1 MYTTDPVLAQDG
13 SSYCSRD
20 QKPGVF
26 FASEP
31 VRTSGTIGFCL
42 TNMAASWVLRRWC
55 STSVAEA
62 GAVPVN
68 GTRWERLKNSKLGV
82 WFSGM
87 SRDYKE
93 ACREIVVGAW
103 ERPIKASIY
112 LGLLGGAGTCIYTN
126 PDDASFET
134 TVLDTANQLG
144 LLTPWIRS
152 GTSDGHVQNL
162 AKLRNEGRLR
172 HLSLGMVSLT
182 YFADY
187 NPDASLYEAQCSNLS
202 VPWRELHTRVL
213 DIGFAGRWWILDHKM
228 KDYDVNNE
236 EFKHLPPAMAATV
249 PPGVQGV
256 ENNERLHKESWMPL
270 KTEENEEKEKASAAV
285 EEEGAIVKQIKMGSL
300 DLVETIKI
308 KTGIV
313 AQPQEL
319 PDPEPQELT
328 LTEMKTQE

>member
-1 MYTTDPVLAQDG
+1 
-13 SSYCSRD
+13 
-20 QKPGVF
+20 
-26 FASEP
+26 
-31 VRTSGTIGFCL
+31 
-42 TNMAASWVLRRWC
+42 MAASWVLRRWC
-55 STSVAEA
+55 STTVAEA
-62 GAVPVN
+62 GAAPVS
-68 GTRWERLKNSKLGV
+68 GTRWERLKNSKLGM

-112 LGLLGGAGTCIYTN
+112 LSLLGGAGTCVYTN
-126 PDDASFET
+126 PDGASFET

-152 GTSDGHVQNL
+152 GTSDGYVQKL

-213 DIGFAGRWWILDHKM
+213 DVGFAGRWWILDHKM
-228 KDYDVNNE
+228 KDYDVNDE
-236 EFKHLPPAMAATV
+236 EFKHLPPAMATTV

-270 KTEENEEKEKASAAV
+270 KTEENEEKEKASAAI
-285 EEEGAIVKQIKMGSL
+285 EEEGGR
-300 DLVETIKI
+300 T
-308 KTGIV
+308 TG
-313 AQPQEL
+313 A
-319 PDPEPQELT
+319 T
-328 LTEMKTQE
+328 

>member
-1 MYTTDPVLAQDG
+1 
-13 SSYCSRD
+13 
-20 QKPGVF
+20 
-26 FASEP
+26 
-31 VRTSGTIGFCL
+31 
-42 TNMAASWVLRRWC
+42 MAASWVLRRWC
-55 STSVAEA
+55 TTSVAEA
-62 GAVPVN
+62 AAAAAAPIK

-103 ERPIKASIY
+103 ERPIKASLY
-112 LGLLGGAGTCIYTN
+112 LGLLGGAGACIYTN

-134 TVLDTANQLG
+134 TVLDMANQLG

-152 GTSDGHVQNL
+152 GTSDGHVQKL

-187 NPDASLYEAQCSNLS
+187 NPDASLYEAQCSKLS

-213 DIGFAGRWWILDHKM
+213 DVGFAGRWWILDHKM
-228 KDYDVNNE
+228 KDYDVNDE

-256 ENNERLHKESWMPL
+256 EKNERLHKESWMPL
-270 KTEENEEKEKASAAV
+270 KTEEDEEKEKASAAT
-285 EEEGAIVKQIKMGSL
+285 EEEGGIVEQIKMGSL
-300 DLVETIKI
+300 DLVEKVKMGSGDLVETIKI

-328 LTEMKTQE
+328 LTKTETATQE